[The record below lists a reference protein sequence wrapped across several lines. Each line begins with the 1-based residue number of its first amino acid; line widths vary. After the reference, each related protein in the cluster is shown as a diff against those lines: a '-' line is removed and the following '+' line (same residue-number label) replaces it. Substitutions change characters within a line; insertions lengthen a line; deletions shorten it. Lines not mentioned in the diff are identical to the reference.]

1 MVIDLLK
8 SFDFS
13 RSKYFGYLKV
23 DLIPLKLNEKL
34 EEGTL
39 IIASAFS
46 RFIFNFSKELEIL
59 SIFNIPYEPYKIAVL
74 VIFPIRTSHE
84 LA

>member
-1 MVIDLLK
+1 MVIDLFK
-8 SFDFS
+8 SFDLS

-34 EEGTL
+34 EAGTL

-46 RFIFNFSKELEIL
+46 RFIFNFSK
-59 SIFNIPYEPYKIAVL
+59 
-74 VIFPIRTSHE
+74 
-84 LA
+84 